1 MIEYN
6 LYIESPGYA
15 KALQRIQ
22 SLVLKKQKMILIGE
36 SRSMRCPKQTTGNG
50 GFDGLGKY
58 AKETTYKQ
66 RNGLTEDE
74 LHTPVSTH
82 LMIFV

>member
-58 AKETTYKQ
+58 SKGGTYKQ

>member
-6 LYIESPGYA
+6 LYIDSPGYA

-50 GFDGLGKY
+50 GFDGLRKY
-58 AKETTYKQ
+58 SKGVTYKQ

>member
-1 MIEYN
+1 MVEYN
-6 LYIESPGYA
+6 LYIDSPGYA
-15 KALQRIQ
+15 KALHRIQ
-22 SLVLKKQKMILIGE
+22 SLMQRQKMIIIGE

-66 RNGLTEDE
+66 RNGLTENE
-74 LHTPVSTH
+74 LHTPVGTH